1 MLRSSLAL
9 YRSAY
14 SGLSTPVWWLAFV
27 LFINRSGTMVIPF
40 LTVYLT
46 NEMHYTIGQAGI
58 IMGLFGAGAMLGGYL
73 GGLLTDRI
81 GFYPIQFWSLI
92 LNGVMFFVLGQMHT
106 LLQLGICIFILSTLG
121 ESFRPA
127 NAAAIAFYSEH
138 ETRTRSYSLNRLAI
152 NLGWSIGPAIGGILA
167 SISYQWLFWVD
178 GITCILAAV
187 LLRICLPPEKH
198 QPAQK
203 ENTFKTN
210 SNSAYRDKIYLQF
223 MFFVFL
229 VAICFL
235 QLFSLVPVYYKKV
248 IHMSEALIGIVLAL
262 NGLIIVLIE
271 MILVYK
277 IEGKRNPA
285 TYISLGAVLIGVSFI
300 VLNIEASF
308 MIVLFSMVVIT
319 FGEMMLF
326 PFINTFWVGRSNE
339 TNRGQYAALYT
350 MSFSLA
356 HVVAPTTGALVVNH
370 FGYNVLWYLA
380 FVICLVASIGFYKLN
395 NYK

>member
-1 MLRSSLAL
+1 
-9 YRSAY
+9 
-14 SGLSTPVWWLAFV
+14 
-27 LFINRSGTMVIPF
+27 MVIPF

-46 NEMHYTIGQAGI
+46 NEMHYTIGQAGM

-73 GGLLTDRI
+73 GGRLTDKI

-92 LNGVMFFVLGQMHT
+92 LNGVMFFILGQMHS

-127 NAAAIAFYSEH
+127 NAAAIASYSDH
-138 ETRTRSYSLNRLAI
+138 DTRTRSYSLNRLAI

-178 GITCILAAV
+178 GITCILAAI
-187 LLRICLPPEKH
+187 LLRICLPPAKH

-203 ENTFKTN
+203 EKPIK
-210 SNSAYRDKIYLQF
+210 SSSDSAYRDRIYLQF

-235 QLFSLVPVYYKKV
+235 QLFSLVPVYYKK
-248 IHMSEALIGIVLAL
+248 IIQMSEAVIGIVLAL

-271 MILVYK
+271 MVLVYK
-277 IEGKRNPA
+277 IEGRRHA
-285 TYISLGAVLIGVSFI
+285 TTYISLGAVLIGVSFI
-300 VLNIEASF
+300 VLNIEASLTF
-308 MIVLFSMVVIT
+308 VLLSMVVIT

-326 PFINTFWVGRSNE
+326 PFINTFWVSRSKEN
-339 TNRGQYAALYT
+339 NRGQYAALYT
-350 MSFSLA
+350 MAFSLA
-356 HVVAPTTGALVVNH
+356 HVVAPTIGSQVVNR

-380 FVICLVASIGFYKLN
+380 FVICLVASFGFYKLK
-395 NYK
+395 NYR